1 MGDVNQADLAGRI
14 VEAVRATVRNAEA
27 EVLVDTT
34 NLALTRFANSMIHQN
49 VADETTSVRLVA
61 HVDGRTVTSTTT
73 VTADDALQAFV
84 QRTLDAARLA
94 PLDPGWPGLASEAK
108 LATTGT
114 ADDAIAH
121 ATPADRADRI
131 RAFVDA
137 AGGLTT
143 AGYCRTRHS
152 RGAFANSAGQAVSGA
167 TAEIAMDGIART
179 ASSDGSARHASA
191 YLTEIDGAVLGAR
204 AAAKARAGDG
214 AVELPSGRYEVVLEP
229 TAVADVLQAL
239 AMFGFDGKAV
249 NEQRS
254 FLQPGEQQMDPAITF
269 VDDAVSAGM
278 IGLPFDVEGTPKRVT
293 AIVDAGRT
301 VGPVQDRRT
310 AREAGT
316 ESTGNALGTS
326 YGSFPMN
333 LMLRPAGPG
342 SGGTGDVSEVDGPAA
357 DSSVAALIANVQRGV
372 LVTDHWY
379 TRVLDP
385 RTLVMTGLT
394 RNGVW
399 LIEDGQIVRPLR
411 NFRFTQSYP
420 QALAPGAVLGV
431 GTHAVAEPNNYS
443 TASFRCPALHL
454 ASWNFTGGAS
464 G

>member
-84 QRTLDAARLA
+84 ERTLDAARLA
-94 PLDPGWPGLASEAK
+94 PLDPGWPGLSPEAK
-108 LATTGT
+108 LATGGT
-114 ADDAIAH
+114 VDDAVAN
-121 ATPADRADRI
+121 ATPADRAERI

-143 AGYCRTRHS
+143 AGYCRTRHT
-152 RGAFANSAGQAVSGA
+152 RAAFANSVGQAVSGT

-191 YLTEIDGAVLGAR
+191 YLTDIDGAVLGAR
-204 AAAKARAGDG
+204 AAAKARSGDG
-214 AVELPSGRYEVVLEP
+214 AVELPPGRYEVVLEP

-249 NEQRS
+249 NERRS

-278 IGLPFDVEGTPKRVT
+278 IGLPFDVEGTPRRAT
-293 AIVDAGRT
+293 TIVDAGRT
-301 VGPVQDRRT
+301 VGPVNDRRT

-326 YGSFPMN
+326 YGAFPMN
-333 LMLRPAGPG
+333 LMLRPTSD
-342 SGGTGDVSEVDGPAA
+342 SGAAISEVDGPAA

-399 LIEDGQIVRPLR
+399 LIEDGRIVRPLR

-420 QALAPGAVLGV
+420 LALAPGAVLGV

>member
-1 MGDVNQADLAGRI
+1 MSAEVDLAGRI
-14 VEAVRATVRNAEA
+14 VEMVASCGPNAEA

-49 VADETTSVRLVA
+49 VADETTTVRLA
-61 HVDGRTVTSTTT
+61 THVDGRTVTATTT
-73 VTADDALQAFV
+73 VTGDDALREFV
-84 QRTLDAARLA
+84 DRTLDAARLA
-94 PLDPGWPGLASEAK
+94 PLDPGWPGLAPAAK
-108 LATTGT
+108 LATGGT
-114 ADDAIAH
+114 ADDAIAN
-121 ATPADRADRI
+121 ASPADRADRI

-143 AGYCRTRHS
+143 AGYCRTRHT
-152 RGAFANSAGQAVSGA
+152 RAAFANSAGQAVSGA

-191 YLTEIDGAVLGAR
+191 YLGDVDGAKLGAR
-204 AAAKARAGDG
+204 AAAKATAGDS
-214 AVELPSGRYEVVLEP
+214 AVELPPGRYEVVLEP

-249 NEQRS
+249 NERRS
-254 FLQPGEQQMDPAITF
+254 FLIVGEQQMDPAITF
-269 VDDAVSAGM
+269 IDDAVSPGM
-278 IGLPFDVEGTPKRVT
+278 IGLPFDDEGTPRQVT
-293 AIVDAGRT
+293 PIVENGRT
-301 VGPVQDRRT
+301 VGPVQNRRT

-316 ESTGNALGTS
+316 ESTGNGG
-326 YGSFPMN
+326 GSFGAFAFN
-333 LMLRPAGPG
+333 LMLRPADGGHEVAEAEGP
-342 SGGTGDVSEVDGPAA
+342 PA
-357 DSSVAALIANVQRGV
+357 DSTVAALVANVSRGI

-399 LIEDGQIVRPLR
+399 LIENGEITRPVR

-420 QALAPGAVLGV
+420 RALEPGAVLGV
-431 GTHAVAEPNNYS
+431 GTHAVAVPNNYS
-443 TASFRCPALHL
+443 VASFRCPALHL